1 MTRAGGLSAYFSAL
15 EQAAATAANAE
26 HAFKVEAQIRG
37 QALAAARA
45 EAFRRMNFLKG
56 LAGSLGAAAD
66 EQDAVRAARAYL
78 CNRLGW
84 EEMTAARTDVLE
96 HFGDV
101 ARAVHGAIAG
111 PPPEGAPEGSQ
122 PAAPKDT
129 LAQASGVQDMPMQD
143 MPMQDPSAAMAAFE
157 AWYSATRET
166 PFWHLFE
173 HYMPETPLVDF

>member
-1 MTRAGGLSAYFSAL
+1 MTEKRGLAPYFAML
-15 EQAAATAANAE
+15 EQAAAAAADAE
-26 HAFKVEAQIRG
+26 HAFKVEAQQRG

-66 EQDAVRAARAYL
+66 EDEAVQAARAYL

-84 EEMTAARTDVLE
+84 DDLTPARMDVLA
-96 HFGDV
+96 HFADV
-101 ARAVHGAIAG
+101 ARAVHLALAG
-111 PPPEGAPEGSQ
+111 PLPE
-122 PAAPKDT
+122 DT
-129 LAQASGVQDMPMQD
+129 FAQASSVQEGSMR
-143 MPMQDPSAAMAAFE
+143 DPSAAMAAFE